1 MLKNAKRSLTNR
13 LLKYLFNAVTEDD
26 ILKVQNGNFIIN
38 GKVLDQ
44 MSKDD
49 ITSGADAIKR
59 MVTWQL
65 LIKDLKWT
73 ANDAIFNK
81 SKTEADLIFPKA
93 ILFTLDLMEKKLE
106 NLSKLKWTTTT
117 TPIAQVAHQSAVQTI
132 LSSFTN

>member
-1 MLKNAKRSLTNR
+1 MKRWLRNR
-13 LLKYLFNAVTEDD
+13 LLSHLFNAVTEHD
-26 ILKVQNGNFIIN
+26 ILKVQNGNFVIN

-65 LIKDLKWT
+65 LVKDLTWI

-93 ILFTLDLMEKKLE
+93 ILYTLDVMEKKLE
-106 NLSKLKWTTTT
+106 NLSKLK
-117 TPIAQVAHQSAVQTI
+117 
-132 LSSFTN
+132 